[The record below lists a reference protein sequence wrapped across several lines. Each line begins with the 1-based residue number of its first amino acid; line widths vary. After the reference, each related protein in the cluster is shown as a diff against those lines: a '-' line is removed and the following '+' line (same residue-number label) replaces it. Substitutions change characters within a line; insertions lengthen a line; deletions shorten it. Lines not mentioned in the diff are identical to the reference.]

1 MTAAKTEPDR
11 QRGVAE
17 GLLASSR
24 RPSSRLAVA
33 LPRLARSSLG
43 FWIFLGICV
52 STDFYLA
59 RSLYPNSDS
68 VQAYNEMLA
77 VRSGNPFLHDWVL
90 ATDNFLLTDLPLFV
104 LASFLF
110 GSGPSLI
117 YIVPFLMFVFLLCAC
132 LLLVAHATANRRYR
146 LIGGYAI
153 LLLLG
158 MPYGLYY
165 DFFFWSDFH
174 VATVTLCLY
183 GILAIAP
190 ALSNRRFHRLR
201 LVPFTVLVF
210 AIAFSDPMADGLLLG
225 PVALLV
231 ILRAWFDQHLRLDDL
246 LITGCVVLGLL
257 AGLLAV
263 RTMEAMHTFVILPSV
278 TMSFIPD
285 LTSLAANASAMLA
298 GLEVL
303 FTARGGQ
310 IDTLP
315 LHGLIS
321 LSRLLT
327 AFFVAASSVAIIW
340 RMPRRRDEG
349 VEQLLVLGAA
359 CLATLDAMSR
369 TFGMSITGT
378 RLFPGASIRFLVPL
392 FVFTCTSASIGLGPT
407 LARCSTVVRR
417 LLATLVV
424 AAGLLYCLGGVCSLA
439 RSVARPPAIRTAPQ
453 RLLADWLE
461 SHGLHYGVGDYWDT
475 QMVHALSGGVVTA
488 DPVTQVDGQVVIF
501 IWLTDAA
508 QGRLKRRPQFAII
521 TPGGVFRV
529 TLAAVEKTYG
539 MPLSVTQVAGHYFVA
554 RFKS

>member
-1 MTAAKTEPDR
+1 MTAAKAEPDR
-11 QRGVAE
+11 QFQPVRR
-17 GLLASSR
+17 LLASSR
-24 RPSSRLAVA
+24 RSCRWLFVA
-33 LPRLARSSLG
+33 TPKLVRSNVG
-43 FWIFLGICV
+43 FWIFLGICL
-52 STDFYLA
+52 STDFCLA

-68 VQAYNEMLA
+68 VQTYNEMLA
-77 VRSGNPFLHDWVL
+77 IRSGNPFLHDWVL
-90 ATDNFLLTDLPLFV
+90 ATDNFLLTDLPPFV

-117 YIVPFLMFVFLLCAC
+117 YLVPFLMFVLLLYAC
-132 LLLVAHATANRRYR
+132 LLLVAHATGNRQHR

-174 VATVTLCLY
+174 VATITLCLY
-183 GILAIAP
+183 AILAIAP

-210 AIAFSDPMADGLLLG
+210 AVASSDPLADGLLLG

-246 LITGCVVLGLL
+246 LITGCVASGLL

-285 LTSLAANASAMLA
+285 LKSLSVNAFAILA

-303 FTARGGQ
+303 FTARSGQ

-315 LHGLIS
+315 AHGLIS
-321 LSRLLT
+321 SSRVLL
-327 AFFVAASSVAIIW
+327 ALFVAASSVAIVW
-340 RMPRRRDEG
+340 RMPRRRDDG
-349 VEQLLVLGAA
+349 VAQLLVLGAA
-359 CLATLDAMSR
+359 CLAALDAMSR
-369 TFGMSITGT
+369 TFGMSVTGAG
-378 RLFPGASIRFLVPL
+378 LFPGASIRFVVPL
-392 FVFTCTSASIGLGPT
+392 FVFTCISASINLAPA
-407 LARCSTVVRR
+407 LARCSVVVRR
-417 LLATLVV
+417 LLAMFCM

-439 RSVARPPAIRTAPQ
+439 SSVNRPPAIRTVPQ

-461 SHGLHYGVGDYWDT
+461 DRGLHYGIGDYWDT

-488 DPVTQVDGQVVIF
+488 DPVTQVNGQAAIF

-508 QGRLKRRPQFAII
+508 QGRLKRRPQFAIV
-521 TPGGVFRV
+521 TPGSVFRV
-529 TLAAVEKTYG
+529 TTAAVEKTYG
-539 MPLSVTQVAGHYFVA
+539 TPVSMTEVAGHYFVA
-554 RFKS
+554 RFKP